1 MKNATIQGRLFDLL
15 EVLDAR
21 KVVNIFEL
29 VEIKDDKI
37 KSESIKYAYVYEIL
51 GDMDFIKTYKNY
63 EIVGIDLG
71 FTTNILIKEA

>member
-21 KVVNIFEL
+21 RVVNIFEL
-29 VEIKDDKI
+29 EEIKDDKI
-37 KSESIKYAYVYEIL
+37 KSSSIKYAYVYEIL
-51 GDMDFIKTYKNY
+51 GDMDFIKTYKNF